1 MIAVELELSVGTAS
15 AAFCTITLFT
25 PRHAIK
31 RSFETQSPAPLH
43 GVLRGDACELRR

>member
-1 MIAVELELSVGTAS
+1 MTVVELGASVGTAF

-31 RSFETQSPAPLH
+31 RSFETQNPVALH
-43 GVLRGDACELRR
+43 SVLRSNACAEP